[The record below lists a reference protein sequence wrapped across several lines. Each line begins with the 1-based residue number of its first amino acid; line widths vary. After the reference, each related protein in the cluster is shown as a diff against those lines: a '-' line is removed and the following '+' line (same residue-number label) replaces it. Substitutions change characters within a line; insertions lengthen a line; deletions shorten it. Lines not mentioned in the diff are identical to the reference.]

1 MKFSDFN
8 LNENIQKAISDL
20 GFSIPTEIQSIA
32 IPKLLDTNNDF
43 VGQAQTGTGK
53 TIAFVVP
60 ILEKLNAKSFDIQAL
75 ILTPTRELA
84 NQVEKEIVK
93 LGKYSDIRSQCV
105 YGGTEYEPQIDAIRK
120 GNPHIIV
127 GTPGRVI
134 DLIKKKI
141 IKLDKAKF
149 CVLDE
154 ADEMLTMGFVEDVQI
169 ALDQFNGNRQLMM
182 FSATMPKAILKLIDK
197 SFKNAII
204 EKVENVSVSND
215 AITQEYFVVREKHMR
230 EALSRLI
237 DSTDNLYAIVFCRT
251 KIETKEVGDDLK
263 KRGYSVDVLN
273 GDMGQAERDHA
284 MNGFKKKKVNILVC
298 TDVAARGI
306 DVDSLTHV
314 FNYGLPRDNESY
326 VHRIGRTGRAG
337 MSGVA
342 YTIIGPNHENSIRSL
357 EDHTGRNIKKS
368 QLPTVDTLKFK
379 IVTKETI
386 QAKQIYEAIARKGDE
401 FKTEVGFELLEES
414 FGELSKEELLKLMF
428 VWKFNKEMRHLN
440 NLADIETFVVKK
452 KKPKKKPHAKT
463 QSKSTGIRK

>member
-8 LNENIQKAISDL
+8 LNENFQKAISDL
-20 GFSIPTEIQSIA
+20 GFIDATDIQSIA
-32 IPKLLDTNNDF
+32 IPKLLETNNDF

-53 TIAFVVP
+53 TIAFVLP
-60 ILEKLNAKSFDIQAL
+60 LLEKLNAKSFDIQAL

-105 YGGTEYEPQIDAIRK
+105 YGGTEYEPQIESIRK
-120 GNPHIIV
+120 DNPHIIV

-154 ADEMLTMGFVEDVQI
+154 ADEMLTMGFVEDVQF

-197 SFKNAII
+197 SFKNTII
-204 EKVENVSVSND
+204 EKIEKGSLSSD
-215 AITQEYFVVREKHMR
+215 AITQEYYVVREKHMR

-237 DSTDNLYAIVFCRT
+237 DNSENVYGIVFCRT

-273 GDMGQAERDHA
+273 GDMGQTERDHA
-284 MNGFKKKKVNILVC
+284 MNNFKKKKVNILVC

-337 MSGVA
+337 MTGVA
-342 YTIIGPNHENSIRSL
+342 YTIIAPAHENSIRSL
-357 EDHTGRNIKKS
+357 EEHINQKIKKS
-368 QLPTVDTLKFK
+368 SLPSIDDLKLK
-379 IVTKETI
+379 IVSKELT
-386 QAKQIYEAIARKGDE
+386 QAKQIFEAISRKGDE
-401 FKTEVGFELLEES
+401 FKTEVGFDLLKEGFS
-414 FGELSKEELLKLMF
+414 ELSKEELLKLMF

-440 NLADIETFVVKK
+440 NLADIETFTLKK
-452 KKPKKKPHAKT
+452 KKPKKKPHQKRT
-463 QSKSTGIRK
+463 SDRK

>member
-1 MKFSDFN
+1 MSFSDFN

-20 GFSIPTEIQSIA
+20 GFTIPTEIQSIA
-32 IPKLLDTNNDF
+32 IPKLLETNNDF

-53 TIAFVVP
+53 TIAFVLP
-60 ILEKLNAKSFDIQAL
+60 ILEKLNTSSFDVQAL

-93 LGKYSDIRSQCV
+93 LGKYTDIRSQCV
-105 YGGTEYEPQIDAIRK
+105 YGGTEYEPQIESIRK

-154 ADEMLTMGFVEDVQI
+154 ADEMLTMGFVEDVQF
-169 ALDQFNGNRQLMM
+169 ALSQFNGNRQLMM
-182 FSATMPKAILKLIDK
+182 FSATMPKAILKLIDD
-197 SFKNAII
+197 SFKNTII
-204 EKVENVSVSND
+204 ETVEKESLNND
-215 AITQEYFVVREKHMR
+215 DITQEYFVVREKHMR

-237 DSTDNLYAIVFCRT
+237 DSTENLYAIVFCRT

-263 KRGYSVDVLN
+263 KRGFSVDVLN
-273 GDMGQAERDHA
+273 GDMGQTERDHA

-337 MSGVA
+337 MTGTA
-342 YTIIGPNHENSIRSL
+342 FTIIGPTHENSIRSL
-357 EDHTGRNIKKS
+357 EEHIGRKIKKS
-368 QLPTVDTLKFK
+368 NLPSVEDLKLK
-379 IVTKETI
+379 IVTKEVI
-386 QAKQIYEAIARKGDE
+386 QAKQIFEAIARKGHE
-401 FKTEVGFELLEES
+401 FKTEVGFDLLEEN
-414 FGELSKEELLKLMF
+414 FGDLSKEELLKLMF

-440 NLADIETFVVKK
+440 NLADIETFTVKK
-452 KKPKKKPHAKT
+452 KKPKKNPHQKRI
-463 QSKSTGIRK
+463 SDRN